1 MPRTQ
6 HTSRRRFFGQGQPDR
21 AVSADPTV
29 EPYLVQVGRRA
40 MACRFQVYL
49 NAGQHPD
56 AAQTAMTALDEVD
69 RIESILTVYRADSKV
84 SVINKMAVDEP
95 VSVGPDVWELL
106 SLAVQLHAETGGA
119 FDVTAG
125 PLSEA
130 WGFARRAGRVP
141 SDSEL
146 AAARAKVG
154 SGYLDIDQQQQ
165 SVRFTRPGVK
175 LNFGGIGKGYALD
188 VSSRLLEAD
197 GIGDFLFHGG
207 RSSVLARGARLAS
220 DNARS
225 DDARSD
231 NARSD
236 NARSDDARSDGG
248 WQVGLIHPQRP
259 QVRLAEVRL
268 RDRALSTSGSQ
279 MQSFQHQG
287 RRYGHILDPR
297 TGRPCEGIL
306 SVTVLAATA
315 ALADALSTALF
326 VMGPDDAA
334 KFCQQHPDIAA
345 ILIFP
350 AAGTSRLEVQAFN
363 LSDTDWKMLDD

>member
-1 MPRTQ
+1 
-6 HTSRRRFFGQGQPDR
+6 
-21 AVSADPTV
+21 
-29 EPYLVQVGRRA
+29 

-56 AAQTAMTALDEVD
+56 AARTAMTALDEVD
-69 RIESILTVYRADSKV
+69 RVESILTVYRADSEV
-84 SVINKMAVDEP
+84 SVINKMAGDEP
-95 VSVGPDVWELL
+95 VSVGPNVWELL

-125 PLSEA
+125 PLSET

-146 AAARAKVG
+146 AAVRAKVG

-197 GIGDFLFHGG
+197 GIRDFLFHGG
-207 RSSVLARGARLAS
+207 RSSVLARGARLG
-220 DNARS
+220 S
-225 DDARSD
+225 DDACR
-231 NARSD
+231 
-236 NARSDDARSDGG
+236 DGG

-279 MQSFQHQG
+279 MQSFQHRG
-287 RRYGHILDPR
+287 CRYGHILDPR
-297 TGRPCEGIL
+297 TGRPCEGML

-350 AAGTSRLEVQAFN
+350 AAGTSRMEVQAFN
-363 LSDTDWKMLDD
+363 LNDADWKTLDD